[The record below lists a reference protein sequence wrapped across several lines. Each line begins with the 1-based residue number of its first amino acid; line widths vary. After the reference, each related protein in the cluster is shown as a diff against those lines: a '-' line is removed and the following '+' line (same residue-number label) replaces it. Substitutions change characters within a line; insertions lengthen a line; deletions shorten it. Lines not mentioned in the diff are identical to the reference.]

1 MKLKCNAIQRLIS
14 DYIDD
19 TLSAHDAAKVEAHL
33 QFCLVCQHE
42 VNALKKT
49 RDLITGFYVEPETP
63 DSYFHQ
69 FEVELHRCIENKGPI
84 SLNQRLKT
92 SLLQFTWSLLTQLR
106 QSFGRYSFIR
116 MNALPLGV
124 LLALITTGFVVTHL
138 LKQEVSPPPKVYH
151 LQQVGETAISNESGA
166 VNAKSKLRHGIYNDR
181 KTKRKAPGEIS
192 SPTLAANAEKVG
204 YWKLTE
210 PLTTETEGHII
221 VMHISNDRS
230 VPSDAADSEQVVYA
244 QPDILSRKSP
254 LQDDNY
260 AALPLELQVAPFSEK
275 YQRKYRRLSR
285 YVDKLMNVS
294 SENVSSEVLTMPEL
308 YDLSKL

>member
-1 MKLKCNAIQRLIS
+1 MKLKCNAIQRFIS

-19 TLSAHDAAKVEAHL
+19 TLSARDTAQVEAHL
-33 QFCLVCQHE
+33 QSCLVCQHE
-42 VNALKKT
+42 VDALKKT
-49 RDLITGFYVEPETP
+49 RDLVVDFYVEPETP

-69 FEVELHRCIENKGPI
+69 FEVELRRCIENKGPI
-84 SLNQRLKT
+84 PLNQRLKT

-106 QSFGRYSFIR
+106 RSFGRYSFIR

-124 LLALITTGFVVTHL
+124 LLVLMTTGLVVTHL
-138 LKQEVSPPPKVYH
+138 LKQEVSPPPKVYP
-151 LQQVGETAISNESGA
+151 QQVGETALSNESGA

-181 KTKRKAPGEIS
+181 KTKRTAPGEVS
-192 SPTLAANAEKVG
+192 SPTLAADAEKVG

-210 PLTTETEGHII
+210 PLTTEAEGHII
-221 VMHISNDRS
+221 VMAISNDRS
-230 VPSDAADSEQVVYA
+230 VPSDAADSELLVYA

-260 AALPLELQVAPFSEK
+260 AALPLELQVTPFSEK
-275 YQRKYRRLSR
+275 YQRKHRRLPR
-285 YVDKLMNVS
+285 FADKLMNVS
-294 SENVSSEVLTMPEL
+294 SENVSSELLTMPEL